1 MKLHGFFAGV
11 EPGGLHEDYEIKIL
25 ICYLLS
31 ALKDPLSKSQMNEVL
46 TGSSLVNYF
55 QFADALEEL
64 VQDGHIE
71 VIVEMRPEAEFY
83 RLLPKGK
90 MAALEFE
97 RSLPLTVREK
107 SVNSAL
113 QIQKKARLRSQNKAE
128 IEKTKDGY
136 IVTCVMKDIGSDLL
150 RLSLFVPTK
159 EQAERVKER
168 FLDDPEILYRS
179 VLDSLR

>member
-1 MKLHGFFAGV
+1 MKLHGFSAGV

-46 TGSSLVNYF
+46 TGNGLVNYF

-71 VIVEMRPEAEFY
+71 VIEEMRPEGEFY

-90 MAALEFE
+90 MTALEFE

-107 SVNSAL
+107 
-113 QIQKKARLRSQNKAE
+113 
-128 IEKTKDGY
+128 
-136 IVTCVMKDIGSDLL
+136 
-150 RLSLFVPTK
+150 
-159 EQAERVKER
+159 
-168 FLDDPEILYRS
+168 
-179 VLDSLR
+179 

>member
-1 MKLHGFFAGV
+1 MKLHGFSAGV

-46 TGSSLVNYF
+46 TGNGLVNYF

-64 VQDGHIE
+64 VQDGHIK
-71 VIVEMRPEAEFY
+71 VIEEMRPEGEFY

-90 MAALEFE
+90 MTALEFE

-136 IVTCVMKDIGSDLL
+136 IVTCLMKDIGSDLL
-150 RLSLFVPTK
+150 QLSLFVPTK